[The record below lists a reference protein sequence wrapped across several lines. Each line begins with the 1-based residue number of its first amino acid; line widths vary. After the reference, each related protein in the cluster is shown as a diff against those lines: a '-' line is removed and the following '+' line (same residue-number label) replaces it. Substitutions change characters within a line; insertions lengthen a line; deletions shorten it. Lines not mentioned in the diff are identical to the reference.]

1 MPYLKIKGNKTKYNV
16 TLNPFLSQ
24 HGYKAIRFIGD
35 IIPTTNKGF
44 EYYNDDDTLIADLSE
59 YTHEYRQNEY
69 TAEEDTIVLPKGSN
83 ASVPPSAI
91 DKVNTRVSRLN
102 AQVNEI
108 TPYQATENAY
118 VYTDKVIFNNVPS
131 GTPTVTMLDVN
142 GNSVPFEVEE
152 DSARN
157 RIIVKY
163 EKREKLATVNLTIQ

>member
-1 MPYLKIKGNKTKYNV
+1 MSYIKIKGNKTKYYV
-16 TLNPFLSQ
+16 TLNPFTSQ

-35 IIPTTNKGF
+35 DIPTTNKGF
-44 EYYNDDDTLIADLSE
+44 EYYNDDDTLIADLSD
-59 YTHEYRQNEY
+59 YKYEYRQNEY

-91 DKVNTRVSRLN
+91 DKVNAKVNRLS

-108 TPYQATENAY
+108 TPYQATEDAY
-118 VYTDKVIFNNVPS
+118 VYTDKVIFNNVPV
-131 GTPTVTMLDVN
+131 GTPTITMLDVN
-142 GNSVPFEVEE
+142 GNGVPFEVEE
-152 DSARN
+152 DFAHN